1 MSHNISREQI
11 QSSNTN
17 SRTDRFLLHKWDNS
31 MEKSDLD
38 KVKEFGKSIYRSAG
52 YSDYETKNLDEWSVW
67 FYVTYEGELQAA
79 TRIVTKTEEN
89 QIPLEIAVRHPSGK
103 NYRITNTNVADWNSV
118 TFRQTIIGALSFK
131 IAARAVAQYCIDQKF
146 SIVYGMINP
155 TWSGLHRVY
164 MDNGAILSEKYSDL
178 VYYPGCFLRGELA
191 YFKLI
196 EIGEN
201 ALQNIA
207 SKL

>member
-1 MSHNISREQI
+1 MLRNVIREKN
-11 QSSNTN
+11 QSLEII
-17 SRTDRFLLHKWDNS
+17 SRTDRFLLHRWDSS
-31 MEKSDLD
+31 MEKADLD
-38 KVKEFGKSIYRSAG
+38 KVKEFGKSIYREAG

-79 TRIVTKTEEN
+79 TRIVIKTEEN
-89 QIPLEIAVRHPSGK
+89 QIPLEIALRHPSGT
-103 NYRITNTNVADWNSV
+103 NYSITNTNVADWNSV

-131 IAARAVAQYCIDQKF
+131 IAAKAVAQYCIDRKF
-146 SIVYGMINP
+146 GLVYGMINP
-155 TWSGLHRVY
+155 TWSGLQRVY
-164 MDNGAILSEKYSDL
+164 FDNGAVHSEKYSDL

-191 YFKLI
+191 LFKLI